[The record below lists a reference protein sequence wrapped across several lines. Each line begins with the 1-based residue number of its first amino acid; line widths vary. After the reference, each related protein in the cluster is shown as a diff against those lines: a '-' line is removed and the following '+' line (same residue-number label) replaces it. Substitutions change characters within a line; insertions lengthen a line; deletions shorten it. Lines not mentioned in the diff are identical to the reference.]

1 MDFVEYFAIGSMM
14 NPISLKMRGLNP
26 RKSRPGILRDYELIF
41 VMAHGMAAA
50 RKADSVQ
57 NDSKK
62 SIHGVL
68 HQVSRAEMDILSK
81 SESTYVKEEKVI
93 IHTYRSVNDSTESDL
108 SKHMEKLSN
117 MNGCEKV
124 EAVVYVLNN
133 DIVATDPERFSEN
146 PPGERYID
154 ILRDGAH
161 YHGLDVMFKLI
172 YLFLIYA

>member
-14 NPISLKMRGLNP
+14 NPTSLKMRGLNP
-26 RKSRPGILRDYELIF
+26 LKSRPGILRDYELIF

-50 RKADSVQ
+50 RKVDSVP

-93 IHTYRSVNDSTESDL
+93 IQTYRSVKDRTDSDV
-108 SKHMEKLSN
+108 SKDMEKLSDIN
-117 MNGCEKV
+117 ECEKV
-124 EAVVYVLNN
+124 EALVYVLNN

-146 PPGERYID
+146 PPSERYID
-154 ILRDGAH
+154 ILKDGAH
-161 YHGLDVMFKLI
+161 YHGLDVIFLN
-172 YLFLIYA
+172 LFNYF